1 MKNRLPHPMRR
12 ISTLNTF
19 STMSEHHR
27 IEERED
33 AALTLHLEEG
43 IRGTTRDISTSGV
56 YFESDADQAVGSVI
70 DFTID
75 FDTPSGPMYLKCHGQ
90 VVRTER
96 HGSRIGAAV
105 KILESKFSAG
115 HSGFGSL

>member
-1 MKNRLPHPMRR
+1 MRHTPAPSILIPMDIRKR
-12 ISTLNTF
+12 T
-19 STMSEHHR
+19 EV
-27 IEERED
+27 REG
-33 AALTLHLEEG
+33 AALTLHLDDG
-43 IRGTTRDISTSGV
+43 VSGMTRDVSTSGV

-75 FDTPSGPMYLKCHGQ
+75 FDTTGGPMYLKCHGQ

-96 HGSRIGAAV
+96 HGNRVGTAV
-105 KILESKFSAG
+105 KILESRFKTG